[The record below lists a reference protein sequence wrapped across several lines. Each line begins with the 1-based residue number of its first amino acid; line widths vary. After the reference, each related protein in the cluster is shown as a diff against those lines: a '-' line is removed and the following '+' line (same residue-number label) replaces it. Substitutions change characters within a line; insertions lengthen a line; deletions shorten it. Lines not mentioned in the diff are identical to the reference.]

1 MQVKVKRIL
10 QPKRWD
16 CKLLLNFFKN
26 LIVALLNHI
35 RQNMSND
42 QKLPWAEIKAGLKL
56 AKEAYEVLVNDTDY
70 VKGIRLHLERIDAAL
85 QSGNLDIILHCNG
98 LVTNEYKNLLVSNNV
113 RFASQS
119 TLREKGFYWNFINLR
134 DIGQLLYH
142 EIYKDKIIEGTIA
155 LLAISC
161 EYICDKIADSR
172 AQRKSN
178 IVHQQEQ
185 HL

>member
-1 MQVKVKRIL
+1 MAQER
-10 QPKRWD
+10 
-16 CKLLLNFFKN
+16 
-26 LIVALLNHI
+26 
-35 RQNMSND
+35 
-42 QKLPWAEIKAGLKL
+42 KLPLAEIKAGFKL

-70 VKGIRLHLERIDAAL
+70 VRKIRLHLERIDAAL

-178 IVHQQEQ
+178 VVHQQEQ